1 MESLCNFMGI
11 QQKFTKG
18 YCPRENGITER
29 ANGTIARILRKK
41 TVVPAEWDR
50 ILPTVVYAYNAAPH
64 KATGESP
71 HFLLYG
77 HDPKY
82 PSEIIPS
89 QDLSPYT
96 MDYDRY
102 KTDILCGLKL
112 AREFINEHSAEYRDS
127 MKKAYDK
134 EWKTL
139 KSEKFHVGDRVYVK
153 IPAEKGKS
161 RHPKLVTPWEGPYRI
176 IDASSSSATVTLIGE
191 NKPPMEIPFDHLL
204 KIPPQIDDAPVR
216 GKTSRGK
223 KGRPRKAELKVN
235 NICVKTYPA
244 LNHSCFRTTFSST
257 SDVHHVDWHCPGK
270 LMYQGVEVECSA
282 AVPLQDVIPN
292 AQFGALTFSSPSEL
306 SRIFAVLSQSHI
318 PDSWRTARLLDRT
331 YDVITPTGLG
341 LAWSFYQQHCI
352 HMTLTTVAEA
362 GLVAA
367 EHPPRNSRDPIN
379 LGNVADKA
387 REFVKSNPW
396 TNSSWKLLKPRKSL
410 ILLPAGFENVVKCLE
425 SDTQKAL
432 LMRKP
437 EDVQPEWFTEDYS
450 AIVVFSTAEFA
461 GTTRWRGAWTL
472 LTQAVARGSE
482 LIALS
487 GPRNGDD
494 WGRSVDLMRDLFE
507 ETIAQRPT
515 LASRMRCFL
524 PLRSQQ
530 EMQGVGF
537 RALADKSSEQLKVL
551 TQSAAKRFWTATM
564 VQHSAF
570 LQLSPFRRTPE
581 VRVSDGSAKE
591 PTRRNEK
598 GRIPQNGHTHRPYK
612 PNFKGQHHH
621 GRDAPRSN
629 TSRNHVLER
638 PLQMIGN
645 RMFKLVPV
653 GAARVSKPHGRGGRP
668 HHGWRGPRQFH

>member
-1 MESLCNFMGI
+1 MSTSSQQSGSENSPMDIAALEQQTGQDRIEDDVNDLVAKIANTMGPVPARQEQSADA
-11 QQKFTKG
+11 QQS
-18 YCPRENGITER
+18 RELP
-29 ANGTIARILRKK
+29 ARISRRERWQTQAPEVNLQR
-41 TVVPAEWDR
+41 TVAS
-50 ILPTVVYAYNAAPH
+50 IL
-64 KATGESP
+64 
-71 HFLLYG
+71 
-77 HDPKY
+77 
-82 PSEIIPS
+82 
-89 QDLSPYT
+89 
-96 MDYDRY
+96 
-102 KTDILCGLKL
+102 
-112 AREFINEHSAEYRDS
+112 SAV
-127 MKKAYDK
+127 
-134 EWKTL
+134 
-139 KSEKFHVGDRVYVK
+139 FQRV
-153 IPAEKGKS
+153 
-161 RHPKLVTPWEGPYRI
+161 
-176 IDASSSSATVTLIGE
+176 
-191 NKPPMEIPFDHLL
+191 
-204 KIPPQIDDAPVR
+204 DD
-216 GKTSRGK
+216 
-223 KGRPRKAELKVN
+223 
-235 NICVKTYPA
+235 
-244 LNHSCFRTTFSST
+244 RTTFSST
-257 SDVHHVDWHCPGK
+257 SDVHHVDWRCPGK

-292 AQFGALTFSSPSEL
+292 APFGALTFSSPFEL

-318 PDSWRTARLLDRT
+318 PDSWRTARVLDRN

-396 TNSSWKLLKPRKSL
+396 TNSSWKLLKPRKNL

-425 SDTQKAL
+425 SDTQKAV

-472 LTQAVARGSE
+472 LMQAVAKGSE

-487 GPRNGDD
+487 GPQNGDD

-551 TQSAAKRFWTATM
+551 TQSVAKRFWTATM

-581 VRVSDGSAKE
+581 VRVSDGPAKE

-598 GRIPQNGHTHRPYK
+598 GKGTPQNSHTHRPYK
-612 PNFKGQHHH
+612 PNFKSQYHH
-621 GRDAPRSN
+621 GRGAPRST
-629 TSRNHVLER
+629 TSRNHLLER

-645 RMFKLVPV
+645 RMLKLVPV
-653 GAARVSKPHGRGGRP
+653 GAARGSKPHGRGGRP
-668 HHGWRGPRQFH
+668 HHGWRDPRQFH